1 MGLFHRHD
9 PQDASQADDASSFEV
24 VDADGKIVRY
34 VRAEFDEI
42 VQTVDPDEVERQVD
56 HGWVILAER
65 QVESPGSGPSGVD
78 LLPGIEGLRV
88 GGMFGYER
96 GESVT
101 EYTIGYLK
109 DGAQPEDL
117 G

>member
-9 PQDASQADDASSFEV
+9 SQDAGAADAAASFEV
-24 VDADGKIVRY
+24 VGPDGKIVRY
-34 VRAEFDEI
+34 ARTEFDEI
-42 VQTVDPDEVERQVD
+42 VQTLDPDEVKRQVD
-56 HGWVILAER
+56 HGWLILVER
-65 QVESPGSGPSGVD
+65 QVESPDSGPSGMD

-109 DGAQPEDL
+109 DGAQPAEPQ
-117 G
+117 

>member
-9 PQDASQADDASSFEV
+9 SRDADDADEAASFEV
-24 VDADGKIVRY
+24 VGPDGRIVRY
-34 VRAEFDEI
+34 ARGEFDEI
-42 VQTVDPDEVERQVD
+42 VRTVDADEVQRQVD

-65 QVESPGSGPSGVD
+65 QVESPGSGPSEVD

-96 GESVT
+96 GSR
-101 EYTIGYLK
+101 
-109 DGAQPEDL
+109 
-117 G
+117 